1 MKKSIL
7 TIALGIISITIFA
20 QVTWPG
26 LGTDN
31 TFRSGTII
39 LKPLAPT
46 TGNQLNI
53 SNTGLY
59 LYQNNNSAQGQYQ
72 SNNMNLTHS
81 SIQFGISNP
90 NTTNPMSILTTN
102 SFNLYNPT
110 TNAISITCN
119 QCSNTAPFLV
129 TSTGALNATS
139 LSISGSSNFNGSFSN
154 NTFSI
159 GSLPLQTNGS
169 LGGFPA
175 ELNYVHT
182 YLGLNTKRNN
192 STGVWTLGSD
202 GSHNGGSVI
211 LSDLNGRFY
220 FSTIPFNN
228 SATIAQTQTDAQIIQ
243 NSNLIIDNT
252 GISVKA
258 AATIGT
264 NMVVNGVVGIGT
276 TNTQG
281 FKLAVNG
288 GILAEEVKVITD
300 VPASDYVFEPDY
312 KLKSLN
318 EIKTYVETH
327 KHLPEVPSAAEFK
340 RDGYKVGQM
349 DDLLLRK
356 VEELTL
362 YVIELQK
369 QIETL
374 KTTKQ

>member
-7 TIALGIISITIFA
+7 TIAISIISITIFA
-20 QVTWPG
+20 QVAWPG

-31 TFRSGTII
+31 TFRSGMII

-59 LYQNNNSAQGQYQ
+59 LYQNNNSATGQYQ
-72 SNNMNLTHS
+72 NNNMNLTHS
-81 SIQFGISNP
+81 SIQFGINNP
-90 NTTNPMSILTTN
+90 GTTNPMSTLSTN

-119 QCSNTAPFLV
+119 QCSNTTPFLV
-129 TSTGALNATS
+129 TGTGALNATS
-139 LSISGSSNFNGSFSN
+139 LSISGASNFNGTFSN

-159 GSLPLQTNGS
+159 GSYPLQANGYS
-169 LGGFPA
+169 SGFPA
-175 ELNYVHT
+175 NLNWAHT
-182 YLGLNTKRNN
+182 FIGLNASRNN
-192 STGVWTLGSD
+192 STGIWTLRSD
-202 GSHNGGSVI
+202 GLHNGGSVI
-211 LSDLNGRFY
+211 LSDYDGRFY
-220 FSTIPFNN
+220 FSTIPFN
-228 SATIAQTQTDAQIIQ
+228 STSTTAQTQTDAQIIQ
-243 NSNLIIDNT
+243 NSTLSIDNT
-252 GISVKA
+252 GINVKG
-258 AATIGT
+258 I
-264 NMVVNGVVGIGT
+264 VGIGT